1 VSKFGEVLREY
12 ISKNGYSI
20 NEFAGKCKI
29 DRAWLSNV
37 LSGRKE
43 LSEAKF
49 DNILKSKL
57 LSESQNE
64 NLIALYRLKDFSSDQ
79 VERMEYI
86 IEHLSR
92 KIRRND
98 SIAPIKYDENR
109 RMYLG
114 KANLLSVLYR
124 IIENKDELSFIY
136 TNIPTEAEE
145 SLDVLYDFLKHDDYK
160 KIDYKHIFLTDNG
173 VSIHNISTYFTIC
186 DFAELGYTDF
196 SVIKDVELS
205 SLNTNDFFPYFIL
218 TDKKIML
225 FDAEFN
231 NAIVSFDDKIINVH
245 TRKFMALYEKG
256 ENPVTSFS
264 NAVDLMRTLTSMH
277 DSSSELSFTPDFC
290 VTPCLDY
297 DILNKNAAPNLPDKE
312 LLIRAVL
319 NHYNIDYSHFSN
331 FVTIE
336 SINRFA
342 KDGIIYEIPRD
353 YLLPVDVESRIKLLK
368 SVKDNIDKWYK
379 LIEDNKNERVSYI
392 HNNINLDHYLKSDK
406 PYLISWNK
414 SRVDSP
420 IYDLL
425 SFYKNH
431 YLEFD
436 FDDLFHY
443 YESNYPLKDNER
455 LLLFIYMAIPPKI
468 VIDGS
473 EYDMCI
479 KINKNM
485 EYLYKTSNLIMNYQ
499 K

>member
-1 VSKFGEVLREY
+1 MSKFGEVLREY

-86 IEHLSR
+86 MEHLSR

-196 SVIKDVELS
+196 SVIKDVELN
-205 SLNTNDFFPYFIL
+205 SLNTNDFFPYFII

-264 NAVDLMRTLTSMH
+264 NAVELMRTLTSMH
-277 DSSSELSFTPDFC
+277 NSSSELSFTPDFC

-297 DILNKNAAPNLPDKE
+297 DILNKNATPNLPDKE

-368 SVKDNIDKWYK
+368 SVKDNIDNNGKYK
-379 LIEDNKNERVSYI
+379 TYILNPTKFNYNSYDIQVEKIGVLTVCGIRQGNKDNIQSFMGEWLCSIDDENIFKDFMNLEKYLIES
-392 HNNINLDHYLKSDK
+392 
-406 PYLISWNK
+406 
-414 SRVDSP
+414 
-420 IYDLL
+420 
-425 SFYKNH
+425 
-431 YLEFD
+431 
-436 FDDLFHY
+436 
-443 YESNYPLKDNER
+443 
-455 LLLFIYMAIPPKI
+455 KI
-468 VIDGS
+468 VYSDEFS
-473 EYDMCI
+473 SQYV
-479 KINKNM
+479 
-485 EYLYKTSNLIMNYQ
+485 SNIILELSAQHSKGEM
-499 K
+499 

>member
-1 VSKFGEVLREY
+1 MSKFGEVLREY

-86 IEHLSR
+86 MEHLSR

-160 KIDYKHIFLTDNG
+160 NIDYKHIFLTDNG

-277 DSSSELSFTPDFC
+277 NSSSELSFTPDFC
-290 VTPCLDY
+290 VTP
-297 DILNKNAAPNLPDKE
+297 LP
-312 LLIRAVL
+312 
-319 NHYNIDYSHFSN
+319 
-331 FVTIE
+331 
-336 SINRFA
+336 
-342 KDGIIYEIPRD
+342 
-353 YLLPVDVESRIKLLK
+353 
-368 SVKDNIDKWYK
+368 
-379 LIEDNKNERVSYI
+379 
-392 HNNINLDHYLKSDK
+392 
-406 PYLISWNK
+406 
-414 SRVDSP
+414 
-420 IYDLL
+420 
-425 SFYKNH
+425 
-431 YLEFD
+431 
-436 FDDLFHY
+436 
-443 YESNYPLKDNER
+443 
-455 LLLFIYMAIPPKI
+455 
-468 VIDGS
+468 
-473 EYDMCI
+473 
-479 KINKNM
+479 
-485 EYLYKTSNLIMNYQ
+485 
-499 K
+499 